1 MMTDQDFDWPAD
13 PERPV
18 IERPIFLEP
27 GESLPPLEYAKTEN
41 HHSAERSRRLFIA
54 TLIAIGHCAA
64 LLGAQFLAAY
74 VVRVNGSS
82 EMVRDAATLLD
93 DAFPFM
99 VAIHFLAGLSVFFW
113 ARQTR
118 PQRRSASL
126 VASGALHCLCVAGW
140 WTLYEMAAGNVA
152 QTGFF

>member
-1 MMTDQDFDWPAD
+1 MPDQDFDWPVS
-13 PERPV
+13 PERPQ

-27 GESLPPLEYAKTEN
+27 GESLPALEYAKTEH

-64 LLGAQFLAAY
+64 LLGAQFLAAW
-74 VVRVNGSS
+74 VVQANGSS
-82 EMVRDAATLLD
+82 EIVRDASVLLD
-93 DAFPFM
+93 DAFPIM
-99 VAIHFLAGLSVFFW
+99 VALHFLAGLSVFFW

-126 VASGALHCLCVAGW
+126 VASGALHCLCVVGW
-140 WTLYEMAAGNVA
+140 WTLYEMAAGNVE